1 MRAVLESELAASRL
15 VVFAVSSDGLTGG
28 TADVVIDIV
37 VHIAVVS
44 VFIGEKVFIAGANVA
59 IIGGIII
66 LIDLTS

>member
-1 MRAVLESELAASRL
+1 VRAVFESELAASRL

-37 VHIAVVS
+37 VQIAVVS
-44 VFIGEKVFIAGANVA
+44 VFIAGANVA
-59 IIGGIII
+59 IIDGIII

>member
-1 MRAVLESELAASRL
+1 M
-15 VVFAVSSDGLTGG
+15 
-28 TADVVIDIV
+28 VIDIV

-44 VFIGEKVFIAGANVA
+44 IFIAGANVA

>member
-1 MRAVLESELAASRL
+1 MVSAVRAVFESELAASRL

-44 VFIGEKVFIAGANVA
+44 VFIAGANVA
-59 IIGGIII
+59 ILGGIIT

>member
-1 MRAVLESELAASRL
+1 MRAVFESELAASRL

-37 VHIAVVS
+37 VQIAVVS
-44 VFIGEKVFIAGANVA
+44 VFIAGANVA
-59 IIGGIII
+59 IIDGIII